1 MKVGDKVK
9 GFDFDPSK
17 YAFGNS
23 ENKKKYIDKEGVVG
37 TLAGDFFTIDFEDN
51 WWLYPLELAHLA
63 QIEWQP
69 KQGEMIEVSWCGKE
83 WRERIFISK
92 HKDKF
97 VFETLDG
104 DVCIWEHARP
114 INPIQREIEELEE
127 KIKELKLK
135 L

>member
-1 MKVGDKVK
+1 MRVGDKVK

-17 YAFGNS
+17 YGFGNS
-23 ENKKKYIDKEGVVG
+23 ENKKKYIGKEGVVG
-37 TLAGDFFTIDFEDN
+37 TIANDFFTIDFEDN

-69 KQGEMIEVSWCGKE
+69 MQGEMIEVSGNNGE
-83 WRERIFISK
+83 NYYEARFIGM
-92 HKDKF
+92 
-97 VFETLDG
+97 DG
-104 DVCIWEHARP
+104 CWYVVSRGGYVGYKYARP

-127 KIKELKLK
+127 KIKELKAK